1 MHDGES
7 PSTTGA
13 AASSSS
19 VAARLRV
26 QLACPT
32 RPTRPQR
39 RLRDL
44 HSAAMTPNSP
54 TKRARQALLCRGRV
68 SWQGRTAVAMAAE
81 EVEPQYRLTDS
92 QLTHVLEDIDERLK
106 SGASGRAAAA
116 ALLHPDGPCPS
127 PGRARSTSALTAGSV
142 WPGPASRL
150 SSPQRLWRAKC
161 QPLHSAWPASEL
173 LLAL

>member
-1 MHDGES
+1 MSALCTKAGES

-13 AASSSS
+13 AASSSSS

-54 TKRARQALLCRGRV
+54 TKRARQALYSAVAVFPGRGA
-68 SWQGRTAVAMAAE
+68 TAVAMAAE

-106 SGASGRAAAA
+106 
-116 ALLHPDGPCPS
+116 
-127 PGRARSTSALTAGSV
+127 
-142 WPGPASRL
+142 
-150 SSPQRLWRAKC
+150 
-161 QPLHSAWPASEL
+161 
-173 LLAL
+173 

>member
-1 MHDGES
+1 MRLSITDARLRMGAAALAGDDGRTLAAKRDERRGIMSALCTTAGES

-54 TKRARQALLCRGRV
+54 TKRARQALY
-68 SWQGRTAVAMAAE
+68 SAVAVFPGRGA
-81 EVEPQYRLTDS
+81 RRWSRDS
-92 QLTHVLEDIDERLK
+92 QLTHVLEAGQVFAIRVRKTACSCSCAARRWPPL
-106 SGASGRAAAA
+106 GRAA
-116 ALLHPDGPCPS
+116 S
-127 PGRARSTSALTAGSV
+127 
-142 WPGPASRL
+142 
-150 SSPQRLWRAKC
+150 
-161 QPLHSAWPASEL
+161 
-173 LLAL
+173 